1 MASNIPDSYLDLF
14 QKKAFANLATLMPD
28 GSPQVTPVWVDFD
41 GTHVLVNSARGRQK
55 DKNMQRNSKVA
66 LSILDPDNPY
76 RYLEIRGTV
85 ETITEEGADAHI
97 DKMAKKYMGKDKY
110 PYRRPEEKRV
120 LFKIKPTKTSQM
132 G

>member
-1 MASNIPDSYLDLF
+1 MSQAIPDKYRDLF
-14 QKKAFANLATLMPD
+14 TKRAFASLGTLMPD
-28 GSPQVTPVWVDFD
+28 GSPQVTPVWCDIEGDRVI
-41 GTHVLVNSARGRQK
+41 VNTAKGRQK
-55 DKNMQRNSKVA
+55 DKNMQKNSRVA

-97 DKMAKKYMGKDKY
+97 DKMAKKYMGKDTY
-110 PYRRPEEKRV
+110 PYRRPDEVRV
-120 LFKIKPTKTSQM
+120 LYKIRPMKTSQM